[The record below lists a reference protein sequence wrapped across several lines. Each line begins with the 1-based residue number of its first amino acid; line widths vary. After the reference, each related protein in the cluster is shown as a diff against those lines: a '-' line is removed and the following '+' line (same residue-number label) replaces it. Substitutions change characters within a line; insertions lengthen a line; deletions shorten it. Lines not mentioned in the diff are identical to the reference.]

1 MSQTNISVNSTLG
14 PTIEVLSDGGIVIN
28 VANPVSGTGDVTSSS
43 LSVDNQIVRF
53 DGTSGK
59 IIQNSGITIA
69 DGATGTLSGTNTGD
83 QNLFGTFAVAGQ
95 SNVVADST
103 SDTLTLVAG
112 SNITITTNASTDSIT
127 INSTAS
133 GSGDVVGPASATD
146 NAIARYDQTTGKLI
160 QNSGITI
167 ADGASGTLSGTN
179 SGDQNLFGTIAVA
192 GQSNI
197 VADSTSDTLTLV
209 AGTNITITTND
220 ATDSITINSTAS
232 GSGDVVGPASA
243 TDNALVR
250 YDGTTGKLIQNGQV
264 TQSDTGDLAAIN
276 SMTMDTTPTGSLA
289 AQGQMMWNADEET
302 LDIQLN
308 GFALHVG
315 EHIVYH
321 VKNSTGST
329 IAKGVPV
336 MFAGTT
342 GNSGKLLIQPWNGTG
357 PATLFMGLTGESLT
371 TGSEGFVIAFGKL
384 RGIQTNGANY
394 GQTWVDGEIIYAGTT
409 TGSLTK
415 TQPSA
420 PNPIVQVL
428 AVVYAHAS
436 NGTYF
441 IRPNYILGDV
451 FGPASSTDNALVRF
465 DSTTGKLIQVSGIT
479 VADGA
484 SGTLAGSNSGD
495 VSLAGTPD
503 YITISGQTITRGL
516 IDLAAD
522 VTGDLPLANLT
533 QSSAASKLLGRGSA
547 SGAGDF
553 EEITIGSGLTMS
565 GTTISASGG
574 GGSPGGVNTELQFNN
589 SGAFGGADIRW
600 VDPYLEMPLPGSVIA
615 RAKIGMQSGN
625 DNGAFTASAGSL
637 LTYGGNAGATPQ
649 SPGGGSGGIGGEIR
663 THGGNGFTSGEPGG
677 DYSGGIGGYIHTHGS
692 DATDGLNGAPGGYIS
707 TTNGGG
713 NIDTSSNGGS
723 INTNGSGGSI
733 NTSSGGGSIN
743 TSGTGSIGFGGP
755 STRTTLNGTAT
766 SNQTISLPDASGTLL
781 LQNGALGTPSSG
793 TLTNCTGLPI
803 AGGGTGQTTAVAAFD
818 ALAPTT
824 TKGDLI
830 AHNGTDNIR
839 LPVGATNGH
848 VLTVDSAEA
857 SGIKW
862 AAASSGKLAQAVTAS
877 SVTSGST
884 TANIPFDDT
893 IPQNTEGL
901 EILTLAITPTNASST
916 LQITATVTVSGG
928 GLVSV
933 AGALFVD
940 STANAI
946 AANLNTVGGNGYF
959 SFLTVVAS
967 ISAGSTSARTY
978 KFRIGNSTGGTVY
991 YNRWATGDLYSTAG
1005 PETRITILE
1014 ILP

>member
-371 TGSEGFVIAFGKL
+371 TESEGFVIAFGKL

-428 AVVYAHAS
+428 AVVHAHAS

-465 DSTTGKLIQVSGIT
+465 DSTTGKLIQNSIVT
-479 VADGA
+479 ATD
-484 SGTLAGSNSGD
+484 AG
-495 VSLAGTPD
+495 
-503 YITISGQTITRGL
+503 
-516 IDLAAD
+516 
-522 VTGDLPLANLT
+522 
-533 QSSAASKLLGRGSA
+533 
-547 SGAGDF
+547 
-553 EEITIGSGLTMS
+553 
-565 GTTISASGG
+565 TISATQLFCTSGSG
-574 GGSPGGVNTELQFNN
+574 QDALVRAAVSTSSVSLTTSPEIALRFVGETGAAPPVSYDIGIRPSGSTQDSYDLVLPADAGTSGQVLSIN
-589 SGAFGGADIRW
+589 SVSLPSIN
-600 VDPYLEMPLPGSVIA
+600 LEWS
-615 RAKIGMQSGN
+615 
-625 DNGAFTASAGSL
+625 SAGSGDA
-637 LTYGGNAGATPQ
+637 LTSQPLSQFA
-649 SPGGGSGGIGGEIR
+649 
-663 THGGNGFTSGEPGG
+663 
-677 DYSGGIGGYIHTHGS
+677 
-692 DATDGLNGAPGGYIS
+692 S
-707 TTNGGG
+707 TTSDQLRGV
-713 NIDTSSNGGS
+713 ISDEV
-723 INTNGSGGSI
+723 
-733 NTSSGGGSIN
+733 
-743 TSGTGSIGFGGP
+743 GTGSLVFAQGP
-755 STRTTLNGTAT
+755 TL
-766 SNQTISLPDASGTLL
+766 ISP
-781 LQNGALGTPSSG
+781 ALGTPVSG
-793 TLTNCTGLPI
+793 NLINCTGIPGIPLFVSKTDTETLNASAWTDISGLSI
-803 AGGGTGQTTAVAAFD
+803 AFQASNITQKISVRACLNAGNPTTAIIGFRLVNEDGVLLQGAASGSRLQCHAFVYGT
-818 ALAPTT
+818 AASITT
-824 TKGDLI
+824 PVTFEVVFTP
-830 AHNGTDNIR
+830 GTISLRNYKVQWFRSGSGNVYINRTSAD
-839 LPVGATNGH
+839 
-848 VLTVDSAEA
+848 VDSN
-857 SGIKW
+857 
-862 AAASSGKLAQAVTAS
+862 LYPRTAS
-877 SVTSGST
+877 
-884 TANIPFDDT
+884 
-893 IPQNTEGL
+893 
-901 EILTLAITPTNASST
+901 TLF
-916 LQITATVTVSGG
+916 LQ
-928 GLVSV
+928 
-933 AGALFVD
+933 
-940 STANAI
+940 
-946 AANLNTVGGNGYF
+946 
-959 SFLTVVAS
+959 SF
-967 ISAGSTSARTY
+967 
-978 KFRIGNSTGGTVY
+978 
-991 YNRWATGDLYSTAG
+991 
-1005 PETRITILE
+1005 
-1014 ILP
+1014 